1 MQKIAFVSMEEVV
14 IIHEK
19 MFEIG
24 GGSAEIRDIELLH
37 SAIERPKAS
46 FSDKYLYGSILE
58 MGAAMLQSLVKNHP
72 FIDGNKRTA
81 FFTTL
86 RFFEKNG
93 LAFSIKKNEITPF
106 MVLVTTKNLT
116 VKKIS
121 SWFSVRKKGS

>member
-1 MQKIAFVSMEEVV
+1 MQEVAFVSMEEVV

-19 MFEIG
+19 MIEIG
-24 GGSAEIRDIELLH
+24 GGSSGIRDIELLH

-46 FSDKYLYGSILE
+46 FSDKYLYNSRLTMGSAL
-58 MGAAMLQSLVKNHP
+58 LQSLVKNHP

-93 LAFSIKKNEITPF
+93 LSFSLKEREIVSF
-106 MVLVTTKNLT
+106 IVSVATKNLS
-116 VKKIS
+116 VEEIAH
-121 SWFSVRKKGS
+121 WLNVRKKSS